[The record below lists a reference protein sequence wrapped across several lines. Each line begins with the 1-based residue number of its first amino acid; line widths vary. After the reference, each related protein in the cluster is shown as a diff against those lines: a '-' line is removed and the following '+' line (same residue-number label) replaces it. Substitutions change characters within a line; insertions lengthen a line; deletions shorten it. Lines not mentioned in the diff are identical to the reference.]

1 MPDSL
6 PPIEVDVATAHALL
20 EANEAT
26 LIDVREPDEHAICQI
41 KGSRFLP
48 MREIPGALASLPRDR
63 KLLVL
68 CHHGGRSAHV
78 TQYLRAHGFDRAIN
92 VRGGID
98 AWATDLDPSLV
109 RY

>member
-6 PPIEVDVATAHALL
+6 PPIEVDVATARALL
-20 EANEAT
+20 DANEAT
-26 LIDVREPDEHAICQI
+26 LLDVREPDEHAICRI
-41 KGSRFLP
+41 TGSRLLP

-68 CHHGGRSAHV
+68 CHHGGRSARV

-98 AWATDLDPSLV
+98 AWAADLDPSLA